1 MAMFHPFQH
10 GRQLPRH
17 APMQAEAEHV
27 GQLVGSEAEQSQVA
41 GTLEEVM
48 NGEIASEHVVATV
61 FDLLQGVVTI
71 QVDGG
76 SVFLRKLRAHDPSPV
91 VQLFANNRRAQT
103 VGGRW

>member
-41 GTLEEVM
+41 GTLEEFM
-48 NGEIASEHVVATV
+48 DGEVPAKDEVATV
-61 FDLLQGVVTI
+61 FHRLQGVVAAEI
-71 QVDGG
+71 DGG
-76 SVFLRKLRAHDPSPV
+76 TVFLGEPRPYPPGPVIELLANDLRAE
-91 VQLFANNRRAQT
+91 T
-103 VGGRW
+103 VGRGL